1 MRSRSATSLLATAT
15 CCPLTPPSE
24 CPVVNRRYL
33 DARLFTLALGGPDR
47 VSQKINIKPSLAL
60 PYLMWT
66 PEMAREMIRRWIS
79 LVPSN
84 MV

>member
-1 MRSRSATSLLATAT
+1 LATAT

-33 DARLFTLALGGPDR
+33 DARLFTLALGGPNR
-47 VSQKINIKPSLAL
+47 VSQEINTRPSLDL
-60 PYLMWT
+60 SYLIRT
-66 PEMAREMIRRWIS
+66 PEMARGMMRRWIS
-79 LVPSN
+79 LVPSK